1 MTTLCSTSIIS
12 RNHDIAYTQIDTDFV
27 LLEPNT
33 NIFCNVNPTG
43 AALWALLENNA
54 LTLDALCKY
63 ICNNYRVSEEECL
76 KDVTQFVEEMLD
88 QNLFIIANCEK

>member
-1 MTTLCSTSIIS
+1 MNTLCLTSIIS
-12 RNHDIAYTQIDTDFV
+12 RNHAIAYTQIDTDFV

-43 AALWALLENNA
+43 AALWTLLKNNA

-63 ICNNYRVSEEECL
+63 ICNNYRVSEEICL
-76 KDVTQFVEEMLD
+76 KDVTQFVEEMVA
-88 QNLFIIANCEK
+88 QNLFCLSS